1 MRNEATS
8 TGANIKFFKGQT
20 NYENRW
26 ANRKLTKF
34 VNFSNKL
41 TKLLADVICV
51 ILKEGELTRSVSQRT
66 LTVIL
71 MEGEKSGMK
80 K

>member
-1 MRNEATS
+1 M
-8 TGANIKFFKGQT
+8 
-20 NYENRW
+20 
-26 ANRKLTKF
+26 
-34 VNFSNKL
+34 NFSNKL

-71 MEGEKSGMK
+71 MEGEKFGMK